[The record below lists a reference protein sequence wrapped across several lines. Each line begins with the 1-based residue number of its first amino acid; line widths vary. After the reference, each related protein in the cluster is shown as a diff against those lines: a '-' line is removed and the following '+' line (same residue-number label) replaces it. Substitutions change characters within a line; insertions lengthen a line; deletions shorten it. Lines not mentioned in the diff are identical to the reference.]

1 MQNTQQVL
9 IAQIRRVMP
18 SIIAQDLIGVQP
30 MTGPTV
36 DIFNTRYNIDRN
48 FNWAG
53 RVILHKEH
61 FNHFLRVYNRRKHH
75 HPDYLTN
82 LGYTKI
88 RLAYSKTIA
97 ASQWCR
103 ETFKRGTYV
112 RSSSDFWFAYER
124 DATLF
129 RLRWS
134 E

>member
-18 SIIAQDLIGVQP
+18 SIIAQYLIGVQP
-30 MTGPTV
+30 MSGPAG
-36 DIFNTRYNIDRN
+36 DIFTMRGNYNC
-48 FNWAG
+48 AG
-53 RVILHKEH
+53 RVVLCKEH

-88 RLAYSKTIA
+88 RLGFYRTVD
-97 ASQWCR
+97 ASEWCR
-103 ETFKRGTYV
+103 ETFRPGTYV
-112 RSSSDFWFAYER
+112 RSSLDFWFAYER

-129 RLRWS
+129 TLRWG
-134 E
+134 

>member
-1 MQNTQQVL
+1 
-9 IAQIRRVMP
+9 MP

-30 MTGPTV
+30 MTGPAV
-36 DIFNTRYNIDRN
+36 DIFTMRGNY
-48 FNWAG
+48 NWAG
-53 RVILHKEH
+53 RVVLYKEH

-88 RLAYSKTIA
+88 RLAYSKTIDA
-97 ASQWCR
+97 ARWCR

-124 DATLF
+124 DAMLF
-129 RLRWS
+129 TLRWS

>member
-36 DIFNTRYNIDRN
+36 DIFNTKYNINRD

-88 RLAYSKTIA
+88 RLGFYRTVD
-97 ASQWCR
+97 ASEWCR
-103 ETFKRGTYV
+103 ETFRHGTYV
-112 RSSSDFWFAYER
+112 RSSLDFWFAYER

-134 E
+134 